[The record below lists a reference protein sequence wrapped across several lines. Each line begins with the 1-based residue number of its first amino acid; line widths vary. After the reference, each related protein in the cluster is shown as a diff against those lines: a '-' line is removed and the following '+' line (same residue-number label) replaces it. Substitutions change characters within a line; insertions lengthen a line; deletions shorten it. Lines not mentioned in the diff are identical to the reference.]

1 MRQHLTQVQTV
12 NIFIMIFLKI
22 DTANVLT
29 EAQIKLMLFMSLTA
43 VIDALGPMDINLVI
57 VRSVRVLITK
67 AAGSFV
73 DPA

>member
-57 VRSVRVLITK
+57 VRSVRVLN
-67 AAGSFV
+67 
-73 DPA
+73 

>member
-1 MRQHLTQVQTV
+1 
-12 NIFIMIFLKI
+12 
-22 DTANVLT
+22 
-29 EAQIKLMLFMSLTA
+29 MLFMSLTA

-57 VRSVRVLITK
+57 VRSVRVLIKLSK

>member
-57 VRSVRVLITK
+57 VRSVRVRN
-67 AAGSFV
+67 
-73 DPA
+73 

>member
-29 EAQIKLMLFMSLTA
+29 EAQIKLLLFMSLTA

-57 VRSVRVLITK
+57 VRSVRVLN
-67 AAGSFV
+67 
-73 DPA
+73 

>member
-12 NIFIMIFLKI
+12 NIFFRIFLKI

-57 VRSVRVLITK
+57 VRSVRVLN
-67 AAGSFV
+67 
-73 DPA
+73 

>member
-43 VIDALGPMDINLVI
+43 VIDALGPMDINLVL
-57 VRSVRVLITK
+57 VRSVRVLN
-67 AAGSFV
+67 
-73 DPA
+73 

>member
-1 MRQHLTQVQTV
+1 M
-12 NIFIMIFLKI
+12 F
-22 DTANVLT
+22 
-29 EAQIKLMLFMSLTA
+29 LTA